1 VLDLV
6 GSPPRLVDTS
16 FDLKTLQRID
26 PNRLP
31 RSLRDAAGRVL
42 PRRPEA

>member
-1 VLDLV
+1 
-6 GSPPRLVDTS
+6 VDTS

-31 RSLRDAAGRVL
+31 RSLRDAAGQVL
-42 PRRPEA
+42 LRRPEA